1 MKRKRVSYAK
11 YGYLFSIPFVVTF
24 LICTLYPIIF
34 TGVIG
39 FTNLKG
45 STMAFSDAKF
55 LPSLGQGLWDNFS
68 ETLTAPTFHTALITT
83 IKMWVVN
90 FIPQISLALILSAW
104 FTNNHK
110 KIKAQGFFKVVFY
123 LPNIITAA
131 TIGILFANLFAYPKG
146 PINDILIQLGF
157 IDNPYNFAVSASA
170 SQNNVSFMQFWTWY
184 GNTMIVLIAGILG
197 INPEMYEA
205 AEIDGASG
213 NQQFFYI
220 TIPNLKTMLLYTLV
234 TSLIGGMQMF
244 DIPRVFQNGQ
254 PQNATLTASL
264 YIYTQA
270 FSGSYQYNKAA
281 AASLVMFVIISIL
294 SAVVFIV
301 LKDKD
306 EAKLHKIIKQQEREY
321 KKKVKLAKQQLLKEG
336 R

>member
-11 YGYLFSIPFVVTF
+11 YGYLFSLPFVVTF
-24 LICTLYPIIF
+24 LVCTLYPIIY
-34 TGVIG
+34 TAIIG

-45 STMAFSDAKF
+45 STMAFADAKF
-55 LPSLGQGLWDNFS
+55 LPSLGQGLWDNFAD
-68 ETLTAPTFHTALITT
+68 TLKAPTFRTALLNTV
-83 IKMWVVN
+83 KMWILN
-90 FIPQISLALILSAW
+90 FIPQISLALILAAW
-104 FTNNHK
+104 FTNNQK

-157 IDNPYNFAVSASA
+157 LDNAYDFSRSATA
-170 SQNNVSFMQFWTWY
+170 SQLNVSFMQFWTWY

-205 AEIDGASG
+205 AEIDGANG

-244 DIPRVFQNGQ
+244 DIPRVFQNGL

-264 YIYTQA
+264 YIYNQA
-270 FSGSYQYNKAA
+270 FSGTYQYNKAA
-281 AASLVMFVIISIL
+281 AASLIMFVIISIL
-294 SAVVFIV
+294 SALLFIV

-306 EAKLHKIIKQQEREY
+306 EAKLHKIIKQQEKEY
-321 KKKVKLAKQQLLKEG
+321 RKKVKLAKQQLLKEG

>member
-11 YGYLFSIPFVVTF
+11 YGYLFSLPFVVTF
-24 LICTLYPIIF
+24 LVCTLYPIIY
-34 TGVIG
+34 TAIIG

-45 STMAFSDAKF
+45 STMAFADAKF
-55 LPSLGQGLWDNFS
+55 LPSLGQGLWDNFVD
-68 ETLTAPTFHTALITT
+68 TLKAPTFHTALLNTV
-83 IKMWVVN
+83 KMWIIN
-90 FIPQISLALILSAW
+90 FIPQITLALILAAW
-104 FTNNHK
+104 FTNNQK

-146 PINDILIQLGF
+146 PINDILLQLGF
-157 IDNPYNFAVSASA
+157 IDNPYDFSRSATA
-170 SQNNVSFMQFWTWY
+170 SQLNVSFMQFWTWY

-205 AEIDGASG
+205 AEIDGANG

-244 DIPRVFQNGQ
+244 DIPRVFQNGL
-254 PQNATLTASL
+254 PQNATLTATL

-270 FSGSYQYNKAA
+270 FSGTYQYNKAA
-281 AASLVMFVIISIL
+281 AASLVVFVIISIF
-294 SAVVFIV
+294 SALLFVV

-321 KKKVKLAKQQLLKEG
+321 RKKVKLAKQQLLKEG

>member
-11 YGYLFSIPFVVTF
+11 YGYLFSLPFIVTF
-24 LICTLYPIIF
+24 LVCTLYPIVY
-34 TGVIG
+34 TGIIG

-45 STMAFSDAKF
+45 STMAFTDAKF
-55 LPSLGQGLWDNFS
+55 LPSLGQGLWDNFVD
-68 ETLTAPTFHTALITT
+68 TLNAPTFHTAVSNTV
-83 IKMWVVN
+83 KMWIIN
-90 FIPQISLALILSAW
+90 FIPQITLALILAAW
-104 FTNNHK
+104 FTNNQK

-146 PINDILIQLGF
+146 PINDILLQLGF
-157 IDNPYNFAVSASA
+157 IDNAYDFSRSATA
-170 SQNNVSFMQFWTWY
+170 SQLNVSFMQFWTWY

-244 DIPRVFQNGQ
+244 DIPRVFQNGL
-254 PQNATLTASL
+254 PQNATLTATL

-270 FSGSYQYNKAA
+270 FSGTYQYNKAA
-281 AASLVMFVIISIL
+281 SASLIIFVIISIL
-294 SAVVFIV
+294 SAILFVV

-306 EAKLHKIIKQQEREY
+306 EAKLHKIIKKQEKEY
-321 KKKVKLAKQQLLKEG
+321 RKKVKLAKQQLLKEG

>member
-1 MKRKRVSYAK
+1 MYTLLIAFTNQKGIMPPKLKIASDPLDSFK
-11 YGYLFSIPFVVTF
+11 YLFKPRGATGKMSYF
-24 LICTLYPIIF
+24 LDSLINTAKIWII
-34 TGVIG
+34 
-39 FTNLKG
+39 
-45 STMAFSDAKF
+45 
-55 LPSLGQGLWDNFS
+55 
-68 ETLTAPTFHTALITT
+68 
-83 IKMWVVN
+83 N
-90 FIPQISLALILSAW
+90 FIPQLTLLAAW
-104 FTNNHK
+104 FTDNRVK
-110 KIKAQGFFKVVFY
+110 VKGQGFYKVVFY

-146 PINDILIQLGF
+146 PINDILLQLGF
-157 IDNPYNFAVSASA
+157 IDNPYDFSRSATA
-170 SQNNVSFMQFWTWY
+170 SQLNVSFMQFWTWY

-205 AEIDGASG
+205 AEIDGANG

-244 DIPRVFQNGQ
+244 DIPRVFQNGL
-254 PQNATLTASL
+254 PQNATLTATL

-270 FSGSYQYNKAA
+270 FSGTYQYNKAA
-281 AASLVMFVIISIL
+281 AASLVVFVIISIF
-294 SAVVFIV
+294 SALLFVV

-321 KKKVKLAKQQLLKEG
+321 RKKVKLAKQQLLKEG